1 MSRLEH
7 SRLTNAGRPTMPIR
21 MFHVKHTQA
30 SQVVS
35 SEPHSWSRHSANQDT
50 APSAL
55 GLSTCVSTRPSK
67 LRQRAKAE
75 VLRILL
81 GAEIT
86 TQGSSA
92 DRSGRQVTSFTSAAQ
107 KLIDPRRPVTT
118 SFTLRRGE
126 QY

>member
-1 MSRLEH
+1 
-7 SRLTNAGRPTMPIR
+7 
-21 MFHVKHTQA
+21 
-30 SQVVS
+30 
-35 SEPHSWSRHSANQDT
+35 
-50 APSAL
+50 
-55 GLSTCVSTRPSK
+55 
-67 LRQRAKAE
+67 LRRRAKAG

-92 DRSGRQVTSFTSAAQ
+92 DGSGRQVTSFTSAAQ
-107 KLIDPRRPVTT
+107 KLVDPRRPVTT